1 MGVGEICI
9 SLTVSL
15 QSTLIYFSKKLI
27 YWVIVR
33 DNISGNTVSFGSVCH
48 CVRYYV
54 MLFNHFLS
62 FLAIAKIARVSTIVK
77 PTKLLIKISLNG

>member
-15 QSTLIYFSKKLI
+15 QSALIYFSKKLI

-33 DNISGNTVSFGSVCH
+33 DDISGNTVSFCSVCH
-48 CVRYYV
+48 RVRYCV

-62 FLAIAKIARVSTIVK
+62 FLAIAKIARVSITVN
-77 PTKLLIKISLNG
+77 PTKLLIKISLS